1 MSDPEP
7 FDADAETF
15 GSATGGTHLKRGA
28 RKARRTRTTRKS
40 RRTRTARQARRTRRS
55 RS

>member
-7 FDADAETF
+7 FDIDAELF
-15 GSATGGTHLKRGA
+15 GSATGGRRRKRGPKKSRA
-28 RKARRTRTTRKS
+28 RKTRRARSTRKS
-40 RRTRTARQARRTRRS
+40 RRTRRS